1 MFVVKNATMADDYL
15 LTAVIHYYSNDT
27 PEEGFFVDSTNFLLL
42 VLDVLFYALFAAVV
56 ISIVAL
62 YCVKLFFSFFPAR
75 RALV

>member
-1 MFVVKNATMADDYL
+1 MFVVQNATMADDYL
-15 LTAVIHYYSNDT
+15 LTAVRYYSNDT
-27 PEEGFFVDSTNFLLL
+27 PEEGVFVDFEHFLLL
-42 VLDVLFYALFAAVV
+42 VVDVFFYALFAAIV